1 MPGKTI
7 SLLFRNS
14 CISLDERERQV
25 SNLVHSITNTPI
37 TMTEFNEI
45 LSLLEAERERY
56 ILEAA
61 GLERRLSSIRTQ
73 VAAIDNL
80 ISGYIQEKQYYQFY
94 QHFHQSQ
101 TQAYLEEDRINN
113 NNNIL
118 SLDRNIE
125 NKVKSNIDLP
135 TEKVNQITDPR
146 EPKPQQEELDISDIP
161 KIKGGRQ
168 SESLP
173 MLSEYQGYSIRNA
186 ILILMRSRPNLHFH
200 INAIVCDLYGD
211 NLTKKQYQTA
221 RVSVTK
227 ALSLGFKSGL
237 WFKVLRSP
245 GVYTLQY
252 EKGITTKTPKAK

>member
-1 MPGKTI
+1 MPGKAI
-7 SLLFRNS
+7 NLLFRDS
-14 CISLDERERQV
+14 CISLDEQERQV

-37 TMTEFNEI
+37 IMTEFNEI

-94 QHFHQSQ
+94 QQFHQSQ

-113 NNNIL
+113 NIL
-118 SLDRNIE
+118 SIDRNIE
-125 NKVKSNIDLP
+125 NKVKSDIDLP
-135 TEKVNQITDPR
+135 TEKVNQISDER
-146 EPKPQQEELDISDIP
+146 ELEAQQEELDISDIP

-173 MLSEYQGYSIRNA
+173 MLPQYQGYSIRNA
-186 ILILMRSRPNLHFH
+186 ILILMRCRPDLHFH
-200 INAIVCDLYGD
+200 INAIVRDLYGD
-211 NLTKKQYQTA
+211 NLSKKQYQTA

-252 EKGITTKTPKAK
+252 EKGITAKTPKA